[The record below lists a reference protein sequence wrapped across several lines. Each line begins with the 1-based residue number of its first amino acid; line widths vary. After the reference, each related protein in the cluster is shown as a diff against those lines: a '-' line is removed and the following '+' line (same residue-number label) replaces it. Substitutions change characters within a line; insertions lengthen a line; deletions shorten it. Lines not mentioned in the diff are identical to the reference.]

1 MEWLSHWHYEY
12 NLILLTVDGVVD
24 HIDIQP
30 LTEASTNITGNDAL
44 LTEGKEIPTETPV
57 LTDLTNNGKS

>member
-1 MEWLSHWHYEY
+1 
-12 NLILLTVDGVVD
+12 LILLTVDGVVD